1 MRFARPWLIPL
12 SLALGGCANV
22 AGLEGLHVVET
33 ADGGAGSGSW
43 PEGGA
48 DSSVCVYPCGSG
60 GFGGFGDSGYFGY
73 GDSGYFGFGDSGV
86 CSAAGE
92 ACGGGGGYRECCN
105 GACTGGFCK

>member
-1 MRFARPWLIPL
+1 MRFAGPWLIPL
-12 SLALGGCANV
+12 FLALGGCANV

-33 ADGGAGSGSW
+33 ADGGAGFGSW

-48 DSSVCVYPCGSG
+48 DSSVCVYPCG
-60 GFGGFGDSGYFGY
+60 FGGF